1 MKAGKSILAGTIFF
15 VLTWAAPTAALG
27 QTTYPGGVT
36 PTSVVTPTTVQGN
49 GQVRGESVERDGP
62 GTDVLGEEI
71 EQGEQGNGV
80 GGSLPLTGGD
90 LVGLA
95 AIGLGALAVGTVLV
109 RRSRSAA

>member
-27 QTTYPGGVT
+27 QTTYPGEVT
-36 PTSVVTPTTVQGN
+36 PTSVVRQSGN
-49 GQVRGESVERDGP
+49 GQVQGADLERGQQP